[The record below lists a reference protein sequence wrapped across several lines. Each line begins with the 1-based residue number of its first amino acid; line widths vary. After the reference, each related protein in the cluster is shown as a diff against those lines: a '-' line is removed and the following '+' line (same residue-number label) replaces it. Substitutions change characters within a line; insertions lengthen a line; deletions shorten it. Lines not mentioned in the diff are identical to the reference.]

1 MLGTAALSE
10 LPISAVGSAG
20 SQGSVA
26 IAVCTAVGQGSVSI
40 GRSGTVVAAVVA
52 RASARIDRDSTRV
65 GFACGS
71 SSVFAVGRAE
81 HGAIAA
87 TARTRVLPQ
96 PKASS
101 QALSPLTSVLTAVR
115 DNPHVSSLALP
126 LVVTAT
132 TVVRPLVVASSR
144 PDDVD

>member
-10 LPISAVGSAG
+10 LPISAIGSAG
-20 SQGSVA
+20 AQGGVA

-40 GRSGTVVAAVVA
+40 GRSGTALAAVVA
-52 RASARIDRDSTRV
+52 RASARIDRDSTRA
-65 GFACGS
+65 GFACAGS
-71 SSVFAVGRAE
+71 AAFAVGRAE

-96 PKASS
+96 LKANT
-101 QALSPLTSVLTAVR
+101 QVLNPLTAALTSVR
-115 DNPHVSSLALP
+115 DNPHTSSLALP

-132 TVVRPLVVASSR
+132 TVVMPLVVASSR
-144 PDDVD
+144 PDDAD